1 MAFVQRSSAALF
13 LAALFLAALLGSA
26 LADPEFSRRGEPDS
40 LLQGRGICY
49 DDDTFRSFKYWR
61 VDAEPYCSKLLNIQD
76 VTSTLGPATSRTT
89 TTTVSSSVRTLPTTT
104 VAKATAYSTVTITA
118 GDRQKR
124 ENAATV
130 SAEGYVQSM
139 LSGANT
145 NASIASSVYSA
156 CSCLS
161 ITPKTVSTQ
170 STVQTTRTITGSID
184 ATEAAATVTSS
195 GTSTLTVTEIITIPA
210 QGNYY
215 PYQVYGSSSSLASS
229 SSAGVPLSASS
240 IPSDT
245 APIISSGR
253 ASAIPSNTTLF
264 FSSGVA
270 SLVLSGTTPSL
281 STAPINGYSS
291 YSTGNGSGP
300 RGGSSAASTTY
311 TATLPAVTLPS
322 YVPSIIPSNTT
333 SSQTPESTN
342 IGVSIDPEG
351 CPGINNT
358 IWTNSYGQQ
367 FQLQCYRFY
376 AGPISI
382 GLDQP
387 HFRECM
393 EQCSLV
399 NAGFSAIRCYGVTW
413 LKFGD
418 GIHCN
423 LKGQSALASYTTN
436 YQAVSAVL
444 LSGVVQPIVGLF
456 RGAGAGSGNVGGK
469 TQTPDDNPG
478 TWRMAKRWR
487 RLGLP

>member
-13 LAALFLAALLGSA
+13 LAAFFFAALLGSA
-26 LADPEFSRRGEPDS
+26 FADPEFSRRGEPDR

-49 DDDTFRSFKYWR
+49 KDDTFLSFQYWR
-61 VDAEPYCSKLLNIQD
+61 VDAEPYCSKLLNIRD

-89 TTTVSSSVRTLPTTT
+89 TTTVSSSVVTLPTTT
-104 VAKATAYSTVTITA
+104 VAKAIAYTTVTITA
-118 GDRQKR
+118 GDVQKR

-184 ATEAAATVTSS
+184 ATEAAATVTS
-195 GTSTLTVTEIITIPA
+195 GTSTLTVTKTIPA

-245 APIISSGR
+245 ASIISSGR

-264 FSSGVA
+264 FSSGIA
-270 SLVLSGTTPSL
+270 SSVLSGTTPSL
-281 STAPINGYSS
+281 STAPIDGYSS

-300 RGGSSAASTTY
+300 RGGASVASTAY
-311 TATLPAVTLPS
+311 TATLPAATLPS
-322 YVPSIIPSNTT
+322 YVPSVIPSNTT
-333 SSQTPESTN
+333 SSPSPEDTN
-342 IGVSIDPEG
+342 IGVSIEPEG

-367 FQLQCYRFY
+367 YQLQCYRFY

-423 LKGQSALASYTTN
+423 LKGQTALASYTTN
-436 YQAVSAVL
+436 YEAVSAVL
-444 LSGVVQPIVGLF
+444 LSGVAQPIVGLF

-469 TQTPDDNPG
+469 TQTPDDDPG

-487 RLGLP
+487 RFGLP

>member
-13 LAALFLAALLGSA
+13 LAALCFAALLGSA
-26 LADPEFSRRGEPDS
+26 LAHSEFSRRGEPDS

-49 DDDTFRSFKYWR
+49 DDDTFQSFKYWR

-104 VAKATAYSTVTITA
+104 LAKATAYTTVTITA
-118 GDRQKR
+118 GDVQKR

-170 STVQTTRTITGSID
+170 STVQTTRTITGSIE
-184 ATEAAATVTSS
+184 AIEAAATVTSS
-195 GTSTLTVTEIITIPA
+195 GTSTLTVTETIPA

-215 PYQVYGSSSSLASS
+215 PYPIYGSSSSLASS
-229 SSAGVPLSASS
+229 SSVGVPLSASS

-245 APIISSGR
+245 ASIISSGR
-253 ASAIPSNTTLF
+253 VSAIPSNTTIF
-264 FSSGVA
+264 FSSGRA
-270 SLVLSGTTPSL
+270 SSVLSGTTPSL

-291 YSTGNGSGP
+291 YSTGSGSGP
-300 RGGSSAASTTY
+300 RGGASTASTPY
-311 TATLPAVTLPS
+311 TATLPAATLPS
-322 YVPSIIPSNTT
+322 YVPSVIPSNTT
-333 SSQTPESTN
+333 SSQSPEDTN
-342 IGVSIDPEG
+342 IGESIDPEG

-367 FQLQCYRFY
+367 YQLQCYRFY
-376 AGPISI
+376 GGPISI

-423 LKGQSALASYTTN
+423 LKGQSVLADYTTN
-436 YQAVSAVL
+436 YEAVSAVL
-444 LSGVVQPIVGLF
+444 LSGVAQPIVGLF

-469 TQTPDDNPG
+469 TQTPDDDPG
-478 TWRMAKRWR
+478 TWRMVKRWR
-487 RLGLP
+487 RFGLP